1 VAWRQFNW
9 MQDKVD
15 EILDPVI
22 KMWQSRQSQMRMDQ
36 FYSTQRIAVFK
47 SVRLQ
52 NAIAKVSGNRNPVRA
67 FASSRSSGKKIMRY
81 YC

>member
-1 VAWRQFNW
+1 
-9 MQDKVD
+9 VD

-67 FASSRSSGKKIMRY
+67 LASSRGFGKNMR
-81 YC
+81 CLV

>member
-1 VAWRQFNW
+1 

-15 EILDPVI
+15 EILDPVL

-52 NAIAKVSGNRNPVRA
+52 NAIAKVSGKRNPVRA
-67 FASSRSSGKKIMRY
+67 LRSAS
-81 YC
+81 